1 MSNFRLTQTGTEL
14 QADLN
19 KVEGLANIKTIG
31 TGLTLSEG
39 GEISA
44 SGGSYETATEAE
56 VRALFGNG
64 TTTTPETNTET
75 TPDTTPETTTPTLIS
90 FNIGSSKS
98 YQAEEGM
105 TWGEWVASEY
115 NTGGFKVM
123 NDNIYTA
130 DGNRRVENVT
140 SSTEIIPNTTYTATS
155 SGGDS
160 R

>member
-44 SGGSYETATEAE
+44 NGGGSYTTATEAE

-64 TTTTPETNTET
+64 TTT
-75 TPDTTPETTTPTLIS
+75 PTLIS
-90 FNIGSSKS
+90 FTVQSMGMGGTFS

-105 TWGEWVASEY
+105 TWAQWVASAY
-115 NTGGFKVM
+115 NTNEFVLS
-123 NDNIYTA
+123 
-130 DGNRRVENVT
+130 GNRVLTSGGIDVT
-140 SSTEIIPNTTYTATS
+140 LNSSTVLSSDTIIDGTEYVV
-155 SGGDS
+155 SGGGAN
-160 R
+160 